1 MRNFLIIFILSVY
14 FNFESFSEIAFLDCF
29 RIMYSDSI
37 LEIKVDKENRS
48 IIVEDLVSS
57 RLDKLNQKTT
67 FDLVYNDKVRSY
79 IDRYLSFDN
88 RLISKMHG
96 LSLYYFP
103 IFEAQLRQYDL
114 PLELKYLAIV
124 ESALDPYAQSQSGA
138 TGLWQFM
145 YPTGKQYGL
154 EVTSYIDERKNPLK
168 ATIAACK
175 YFKVLYSMFGDWN
188 LVLAAYNGGPG
199 YIKNKIKT
207 YGTNDF
213 WKLYPNL
220 RQETR
225 NFVPKFIAI
234 NYAMNFSA
242 EHNIDVEIPKI
253 NFKKTDF
260 ISIKNQVEIKTLVAL
275 LCISPEK
282 IQYLNPSFLKDIYPK
297 GSKIVLPSN
306 IINDFRLNKE
316 ANYNF
321 IKEVKKK
328 NILID
333 EERLLYKV
341 RKGDYLG
348 KISQLHNVSI
358 DEIMQWNSLNSTNLD
373 IGDNLIIYVP
383 IINLQESNQLSF
395 NKNKYIIRKGDTL
408 WGIAKKHKGISVA
421 AIKSLNNLE
430 SDRLQPGMTI
440 ILPELL

>member
-1 MRNFLIIFILSVY
+1 
-14 FNFESFSEIAFLDCF
+14 
-29 RIMYSDSI
+29 MYSDSI